1 MRKRNIYPV
10 ARLGEVMKVKNS
22 QEAVEAMKKT
32 APGAIDAA
40 DVAEGAP
47 NAGTRSAGKPNSGE
61 PFKYAF
67 STATTVRDAKE
78 DMGAHK
84 RALELQEGQ
93 NLSKLN
99 LDTPPGGDKEEP
111 GADETFEKRRI

>member
-1 MRKRNIYPV
+1 
-10 ARLGEVMKVKNS
+10 MKVKNS

-47 NAGTRSAGKPNSGE
+47 NAGTRSVAGKSSSGE

-67 STATTVRDAKE
+67 STTTAVQEAKE
-78 DMGAHK
+78 VAGAHEK
-84 RALELQEGQ
+84 SVKLQEGT
-93 NLSKLN
+93 NWSRLPKSA
-99 LDTPPGGDKEEP
+99 PPTGSTLKDGEKETYQ
-111 GADETFEKRRI
+111 D

>member
-1 MRKRNIYPV
+1 
-10 ARLGEVMKVKNS
+10 MKVKNS

-47 NAGTRSAGKPNSGE
+47 NAGARQLPGKAIPANGE
-61 PFKYAF
+61 GNYRF
-67 STATTVRDAKE
+67 STTTPVTTAKADA
-78 DMGAHK
+78 GAHK

-99 LDTPPGGDKEEP
+99 LDTPPGGDKQEP
-111 GADETFEKRRI
+111 GKDEKFESGLIGTP

>member
-1 MRKRNIYPV
+1 
-10 ARLGEVMKVKNS
+10 MKVKNS

-40 DVAEGAP
+40 DMAEGAP
-47 NAGTRSAGKPNSGE
+47 NAGTRSVAGKSSSGE

-67 STATTVRDAKE
+67 STTTAVGTAKE
-78 DMGAHK
+78 DAGAHK

-99 LDTPPGGDKEEP
+99 RDTPPGGNLEEP
-111 GADETFEKRRI
+111 GKGEKFETGLIGTP